1 MTQLLPRALV
11 AILLALLGVSI
22 MSLVVIVA
30 LVGFPSDPAK
40 LATFQMRAAPFTPQV
55 DLIIGGLVLL
65 ACGWWAGRPFAR
77 PLALRAGLAVGLGY
91 IAVEVA
97 IAVLRSGLVAI
108 DWQPTLISFTV
119 KIVAALAGGWLA
131 GGPAAPDPV
140 PLDPE

>member
-1 MTQLLPRALV
+1 MTQLPPRALV

-97 IAVLRSGLVAI
+97 IAVLRSGLIAI
-108 DWQPTLISFTV
+108 DWQPTLISFAV
-119 KIVAALAGGWLA
+119 KTVAALAGGWLA
-131 GGPAAPDPV
+131 GRPAAPDPV